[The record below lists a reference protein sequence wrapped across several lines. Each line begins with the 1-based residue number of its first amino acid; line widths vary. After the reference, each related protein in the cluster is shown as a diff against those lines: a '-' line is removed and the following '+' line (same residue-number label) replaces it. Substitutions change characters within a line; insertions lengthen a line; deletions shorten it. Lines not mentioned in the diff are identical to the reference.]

1 MLIAADDALRSA
13 ADTAFLDTIPTVDR
27 KFGHAIDLLSDFA
40 KGFPLKNLTSDPN
53 SGREVSGDVMINV
66 KSKSP
71 STILHALKND
81 LHSNVTFPSVLYL
94 PTLTNCSQWAMN
106 YILEC

>member
-1 MLIAADDALRSA
+1 M
-13 ADTAFLDTIPTVDR
+13 
-27 KFGHAIDLLSDFA
+27 KFGNVIDLLSDFA
-40 KGFPLKNLTSDPN
+40 KGFPLKNLVSDPN
-53 SGREVSGDVMINV
+53 SGGEVSGDVMINV

-106 YILEC
+106 YILE